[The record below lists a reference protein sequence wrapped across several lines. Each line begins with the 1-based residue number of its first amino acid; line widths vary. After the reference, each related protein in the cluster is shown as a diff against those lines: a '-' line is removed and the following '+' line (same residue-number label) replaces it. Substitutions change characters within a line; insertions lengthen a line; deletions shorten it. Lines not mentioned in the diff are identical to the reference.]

1 MEILSVNFSNDTILI
16 TLCCLIISG
25 AVLSIAIL
33 VNCGKFRLKQKTGK
47 TKFEKFKDIM
57 KELGFETMYED
68 DDTFGSKITGFR
80 RRSIPK
86 KMEELVVYGITEH
99 GSGLVDETY
108 TVFVNDVYDYTH
120 CCSRKFPHYDGDD
133 KQVVMAN
140 IYSVV
145 MDFRKSERYAPFD
158 ATRCVG
164 GKYPLGEEEKKA
176 CITNLKLHR
185 NEKHNNDEQGD
196 GTETV

>member
-16 TLCCLIISG
+16 TLCCLVITAAITSVII
-25 AVLSIAIL
+25 LL
-33 VNCGKFRLKQKTGK
+33 NCGKFRSRRTGK

-80 RRSIPK
+80 RKSIPN
-86 KMEELVVYGITEH
+86 KMEELVIYDITKY

-108 TVFVNDVYDYTH
+108 TVFVNDVYDYAH
-120 CCSRKFPHYDGDD
+120 CCSRKFPHYDSDD

-145 MDFRKSERYAPFD
+145 MGFRKSERYVPFD

-185 NEKHNNDEQGD
+185 NEKHSDDEQGD